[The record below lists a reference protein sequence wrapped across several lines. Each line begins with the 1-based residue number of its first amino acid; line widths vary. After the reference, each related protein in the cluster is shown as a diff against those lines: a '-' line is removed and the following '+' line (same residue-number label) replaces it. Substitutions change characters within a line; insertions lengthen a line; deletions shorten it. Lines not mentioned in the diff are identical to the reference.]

1 MPGPPMQHQDWLPD
15 AGLRNMEGQ
24 RAPGNRNIDKAMRNP
39 RQRRGTYVVCPDGR
53 HRTHGTHPALSHT
66 TVDMLRG
73 FAAAGQRPGSWAR
86 MDGQPVALIPVPAT
100 AARTAGT
107 PNNAQTRCSPR
118 RRTAGWGLPRP
129 GEPANGHTTR
139 EPRVPQLLRRAPSAS

>member
-24 RAPGNRNIDKAMRNP
+24 RAPGNRNIDKAVRNP
-39 RQRRGTYVVCPDGR
+39 RQRRGTCVVGPGGS
-53 HRTHGTHPALSHT
+53 HGTHPELSHT

-107 PNNAQTRCSPR
+107 PNNVETR
-118 RRTAGWGLPRP
+118 
-129 GEPANGHTTR
+129 
-139 EPRVPQLLRRAPSAS
+139 